1 MLSDLALM
9 LESVMNTMTQVFNLY
24 TGTIVLTGVLALW
37 LLRKVVRLFRHLS
50 GKEEIAMADLLATLG
65 TVATSVLTYVGN
77 VCATIVAQ
85 PLLLLTVGFLF
96 IGGVIG
102 IFGRLLSRS

>member
-1 MLSDLALM
+1 MKGGLLTETPSAMTSLLSDL
-9 LESVMNTMTQVFNLY
+9 
-24 TGTIVLTGVLALW
+24 
-37 LLRKVVRLFRHLS
+37 
-50 GKEEIAMADLLATLG
+50 G
-65 TVATSVLTYVGN
+65 TVGTSVLDTVSD
-77 VCATIVAQ
+77 VAQ

>member
-1 MLSDLALM
+1 
-9 LESVMNTMTQVFNLY
+9 MTETSAMTSL
-24 TGTIVLTGVLALW
+24 LT
-37 LLRKVVRLFRHLS
+37 
-50 GKEEIAMADLLATLG
+50 DLG
-65 TVATSVLTYVGN
+65 TVGTSVLDTVSDVAG
-77 VCATIVAQ
+77 VIVAQ

>member
-1 MLSDLALM
+1 
-9 LESVMNTMTQVFNLY
+9 MTE
-24 TGTIVLTGVLALW
+24 T
-37 LLRKVVRLFRHLS
+37 S
-50 GKEEIAMADLLATLG
+50 AMASLLTDLG
-65 TVATSVLTYVGN
+65 TVGTSVLDTVSDVAG
-77 VCATIVAQ
+77 VIVAQ

>member
-1 MLSDLALM
+1 
-9 LESVMNTMTQVFNLY
+9 MTEP
-24 TGTIVLTGVLALW
+24 T
-37 LLRKVVRLFRHLS
+37 
-50 GKEEIAMADLLATLG
+50 AMASLLSQLG
-65 TVATSVLTYVGN
+65 TVATEVLDFVAD
-77 VCATIVAQ
+77 VCTTIVGQ

>member
-37 LLRKVVRLFRHLS
+37 LLRKVVRLFRHL
-50 GKEEIAMADLLATLG
+50 
-65 TVATSVLTYVGN
+65 
-77 VCATIVAQ
+77 
-85 PLLLLTVGFLF
+85 
-96 IGGVIG
+96 
-102 IFGRLLSRS
+102 